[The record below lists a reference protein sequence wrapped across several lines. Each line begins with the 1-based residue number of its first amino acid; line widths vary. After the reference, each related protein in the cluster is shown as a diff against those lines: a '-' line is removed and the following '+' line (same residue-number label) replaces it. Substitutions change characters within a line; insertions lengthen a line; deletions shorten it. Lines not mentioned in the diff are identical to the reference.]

1 MTSTVLDFSA
11 GIIPAKA
18 VRDAGHI
25 GSVRYISPPR
35 ESWMR
40 GKPAT
45 AAEVADYKANALD
58 TAFVW
63 QYGGADNPDAMRGAR
78 GGELDAKA
86 ADEQLKLIKR
96 TGYPVFFAVDFDITL
111 KQWNSVAVEYFRA
124 ACKVLG
130 RDRVGIYGHSRVC
143 DWAREDGVIG
153 SAGAGKFLMW
163 QTRSWVNDPD
173 AKVKLP
179 PDYVHPLAVLYQRT
193 HNVPGPAGMQVD
205 VNDILH
211 VYWGQHPPRPDQS
224 QDQTVTDPAPTAPSL
239 PTGPAPK
246 PTAQFKCDADVLTWR
261 DNGIARRARR
271 GICIHT
277 DESAYNYATGQ
288 LRPTAW
294 TADQLAEYNRR
305 RDISGGS
312 YHLGI
317 DRAGRTVRQN
327 DDVYGTWSVGSL
339 GNDEMFHVCC
349 TGTAY
354 QTREQWLSLGKAQLA
369 KLADVLAHYCRFHDI
384 EPRRIAPADLRAGR
398 KGILGHWDCSKFY
411 GGSDHWD
418 PGGYDGTTGVPR
430 TAGGFPWDYVL
441 GLLRKQLEAPAPTP
455 ALPHAPT
462 TDTKETI
469 MNDQDRDLLNRIHDQ
484 QAGMRDDDG
493 VQRYRGW
500 EQLGGRTLVDGLAA
514 IGEKLGVDGFRAP
527 LIGDAAAGD
536 PK

>member
-1 MTSTVLDFSA
+1 MSSTVLDFSA

-18 VRDAGHI
+18 IRDAGHV
-25 GSVRYISPPR
+25 GAVRYISPPR

-45 AAEVADYKANALD
+45 AAEVADYKSNALD

-86 ADEQLKLIKR
+86 ADEQLKLIQR

-111 KQWNSVAVEYFRA
+111 EQWNTTAVEYFRA

-130 RDRVGIYGHSRVC
+130 RERVGIYGHSRVC

-153 SAGAGKFLMW
+153 SAGGGKYLMW
-163 QTRSWVNDPD
+163 QTSSWAQPRGH
-173 AKVKLP
+173 
-179 PDYVHPLAVLYQRT
+179 VHPAAVLYQRT

-205 VNDILH
+205 VNDVLH
-211 VYWGQHPPRPDQS
+211 VYWGQHPPRPDQT

-246 PTAQFKCDADVLTWR
+246 PTEQFKCDADVLTWR
-261 DNGIARRARR
+261 DNGIARRSRR
-271 GICIHT
+271 AICLHT

-288 LRPTAW
+288 MRATAW

-312 YHLGI
+312 YHLGV

-327 DDVYGTWSVGSL
+327 DDVYGVWAVGSL

-384 EPRRIAPADLRAGR
+384 PAVRIAPADLRAGR

-430 TAGGFPWDYVL
+430 TAGGFPWDHVL
-441 GLLRKQLEAPAPTP
+441 DLVRQRLNPPAPTTPTPDTP
-455 ALPHAPT
+455 APIPP
-462 TDTKETI
+462 KETTVI
-469 MNDQDRDLLNRIHDQ
+469 PEKIQSIINPKVELPIGTLFALLD
-484 QAGMRDDDG
+484 A
-493 VQRYRGW
+493 YAW
-500 EQLGGRTLVDGLAA
+500 EQRVAMRHLYDELGLDYQATIDAA
-514 IGEKLGVDGFRAP
+514 IADDRAEK
-527 LIGDAAAGD
+527 
-536 PK
+536 